1 MEGDNI
7 YITPFEHNAII
18 RPLYEIKSK
27 INFNIILIPFNHDTW
42 EIEDEQL
49 NDLLIINK
57 PKAVFVS
64 HVSNVTGLILP
75 YQKIFNHFKSY
86 QCCKVLDSA
95 QGYGILNPEIENVDF
110 IIFDGHKTLYSSI
123 GIAGFL
129 NLNNYKLELTRAGG
143 NGKDSKNHY
152 MPKGG
157 YERYESGTQNIV
169 AIYSLLE
176 SIKWLQNNQVLETI
190 NSLWDYLYKQLS
202 MLDNIIIY
210 IKENQ
215 KYLGII
221 SFNIVDYS
229 SSDVVEI
236 LNNEFQIC
244 VRGGFHCSPFV
255 HDFIGSNS
263 FNGTVRISLGAFNT
277 KDDIDKLIKGLKS
290 L

>member
-1 MEGDNI
+1 
-7 YITPFEHNAII
+7 
-18 RPLYEIKSK
+18 
-27 INFNIILIPFNHDTW
+27 
-42 EIEDEQL
+42 
-49 NDLLIINK
+49 
-57 PKAVFVS
+57 
-64 HVSNVTGLILP
+64 
-75 YQKIFNHFKSY
+75 
-86 QCCKVLDSA
+86 
-95 QGYGILNPEIENVDF
+95 
-110 IIFDGHKTLYSSI
+110 
-123 GIAGFL
+123 
-129 NLNNYKLELTRAGG
+129 
-143 NGKDSKNHY
+143 
-152 MPKGG
+152 
-157 YERYESGTQNIV
+157 
-169 AIYSLLE
+169 
-176 SIKWLQNNQVLETI
+176 
-190 NSLWDYLYKQLS
+190 